1 MIFYANELLKSI
13 SKSLS
18 IHASFVFAVVVI
30 PSIRVLSGYFSLF
43 EMSFNN
49 DIPQFGSQKCER
61 VFSHEE

>member
-1 MIFYANELLKSI
+1 MLP
-13 SKSLS
+13 
-18 IHASFVFAVVVI
+18 FVFAVVVI